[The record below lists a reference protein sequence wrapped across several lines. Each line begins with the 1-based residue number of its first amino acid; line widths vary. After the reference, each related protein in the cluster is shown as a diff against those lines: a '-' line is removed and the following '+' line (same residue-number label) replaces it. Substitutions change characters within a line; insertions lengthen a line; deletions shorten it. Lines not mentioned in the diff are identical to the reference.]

1 MKGERNGGKEGKRSW
16 RGNEWGGGGRGGGG
30 RGRKSSTKQNRSITL
45 NFTRSI
51 SKATFNAIKYVGVV
65 SLVPVKGRY
74 SADLGIDW
82 C

>member
-1 MKGERNGGKEGKRSW
+1 MGRK
-16 RGNEWGGGGRGGGG
+16 GGGGGVRE
-30 RGRKSSTKQNRSITL
+30 RKSSTKQNRSITL
-45 NFTRSI
+45 NFTTSI

-74 SADLGIDW
+74 SADLCIDW